1 MTRIRAL
8 AVLTVAVSMGAAALG
23 VPASADET
31 GLAASHSWRKE
42 GGKVC
47 FSDHWHYGTG
57 SGPTRKAAERDAA
70 GAWAGF
76 TSFEYGS
83 TWARYSKA
91 ASKKMSCSQGSGG
104 WNCSVEARPCR

>member
-1 MTRIRAL
+1 MTRIRAFTAL
-8 AVLTVAVSMGAAALG
+8 TAVVSMSAAAL
-23 VPASADET
+23 VLPAMADET
-31 GLAASHSWRKE
+31 GLAATHSWRKE

-47 FSDHWHYGTG
+47 FADHWHYGSG

-70 GAWAGF
+70 AGWAGF

-83 TWARYSKA
+83 SWARYSRA

-104 WNCSVEARPCR
+104 WNCNVEARPCR

>member
-1 MTRIRAL
+1 MKCIRAL
-8 AVLTVAVSMGAAALG
+8 AVFTAAVSMSAATLAL
-23 VPASADET
+23 ADET

-47 FSDHWHYGTG
+47 FSDHWHYGSG

-70 GAWAGF
+70 SAWAGF
-76 TSFEYGS
+76 TAFEYGS
-83 TWARYSKA
+83 TWARYSRA
-91 ASKKMSCSQGSGG
+91 AGKKMSCSQSSGG